1 MTFAQNPAQPSGP
14 ATGAAPNTVI
24 RIDVNLV
31 QVDAVVT
38 DSRQRRVTDLQ
49 AADFELWQDGKP

>member
-1 MTFAQNPAQPSGP
+1 MSRTGLLLLTTSVLLLAQGPS
-14 ATGAAPNTVI
+14 VI

-38 DSRQRRVTDLQ
+38 DSKNHHISNLK
-49 AADFELWQDGKP
+49 AEDF